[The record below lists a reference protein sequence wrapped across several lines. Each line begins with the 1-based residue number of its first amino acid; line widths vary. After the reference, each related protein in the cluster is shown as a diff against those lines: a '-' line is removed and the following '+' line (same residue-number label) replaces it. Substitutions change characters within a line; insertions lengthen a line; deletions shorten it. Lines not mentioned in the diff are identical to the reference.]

1 MSRIIVVGSS
11 NIDMTAMVETL
22 PRPGE
27 TIGGARFIQA
37 NGGKGANQAV
47 AAARLGGDVMFAT
60 CVGNDLNGKALK
72 DIFAADGINTKNHK
86 MTDEAPTGTA
96 LIMVDKYAEN
106 CIAVAPGA
114 NGCLTPEDMDAMEA
128 DFAEAEILLVQL
140 EVPMPTVCR
149 AVELAAKH
157 GLKVVLNPAPVAPI
171 PEHIFP
177 MLYLI
182 TPNETEAQKL
192 TGVRVNTADDAV
204 AAARVFFDKGV
215 QNVIITM
222 GASGSILCTK
232 GGETIY
238 VPTRKV
244 DAVDTT
250 AAGDVYNGGVV
261 TALSEGKSLEE
272 AARFASVASSISVTR
287 LGAQNSVPTRDEV
300 MEALCGKC

>member
-1 MSRIIVVGSS
+1 MSKIIVVGSS
-11 NIDMTAMVETL
+11 NIDMTAMVDSL

-72 DIFAADGINTKNHK
+72 DVFASDGINTKNHK

-114 NGCLTPEDMDAMEA
+114 NGCLTPEDMDAMEG
-128 DFAEAEILLVQL
+128 DFAEADILLVQL

-149 AVELAAKH
+149 AIELAAKH
-157 GLKVVLNPAPVAPI
+157 GLKVILNPAPVAPI
-171 PEHIFP
+171 PEHMFP
-177 MLYLI
+177 MIHLI
-182 TPNETEAQKL
+182 TPNETEAEKL
-192 TGVRVNTADDAV
+192 TGVKVCTSDDAV
-204 AAARVFFDKGV
+204 KAAQVFFDKGV

-222 GASGSILCTK
+222 GASGSIICTK
-232 GGETIY
+232 DGETTY

-250 AAGDVYNGGVV
+250 AAGDVYNGGIA
-261 TALSEGKSLEE
+261 TALSEGKTLE
-272 AARFASVASSISVTR
+272 AAAKFASVASSISVTR
-287 LGAQNSVPTRDEV
+287 LGAQNSVPTRKEV
-300 MEALCGKC
+300 NDILYNK

>member
-11 NIDMTAMVETL
+11 NIDMTAMVDSL

-72 DIFAADGINTKNHK
+72 EVFAADGINTRNHK
-86 MTDEAPTGTA
+86 LTDEAPTGTA

-140 EVPMPTVCR
+140 EVPMPTVCK

-204 AAARVFFDKGV
+204 AAAKVFFDKGV
-215 QNVIITM
+215 KNVIITM
-222 GASGSILCTK
+222 GGSGSIICQ
-232 GGETIY
+232 GDGRTIY
-238 VPTRKV
+238 VPARRV
-244 DAVDTT
+244 NAVDTT
-250 AAGDVYNGGVV
+250 AAGDVYNGGIA
-261 TALSEGKSLEE
+261 TAISEGKSLEE
-272 AARFASVASSISVTR
+272 AAKFASVAASISVTR
-287 LGAQNSVPTRDEV
+287 LGAQNSVPQRTEV
-300 MEALCGKC
+300 DRIIKN

>member
-1 MSRIIVVGSS
+1 MSKIIVVGSS

-72 DIFAADGINTKNHK
+72 DIFATDGINTKNHK

-204 AAARVFFDKGV
+204 AAAQVFFDKGV

-222 GASGSILCTK
+222 GASGSIICNK

-272 AARFASVASSISVTR
+272 AAGFASVASSISVTR
-287 LGAQNSVPTRDEV
+287 LGAQNSVPTRKEV
-300 MEALCGKC
+300 MEVLCDKC

>member
-1 MSRIIVVGSS
+1 MSKIIVVGSS
-11 NIDMTAMVETL
+11 NIDMTAMVDSL

-27 TIGGARFIQA
+27 TIGGAKFIQA

-72 DIFAADGINTKNHK
+72 EIFAADGINTKNHK
-86 MTDEAPTGTA
+86 LTDEAPTGTA

-114 NGCLTPEDMDAMEA
+114 NGCLKPEDMDAMEE
-128 DFAEAEILLVQL
+128 DFAQAEILLVQL

-149 AVELAAKH
+149 AIELAEKH
-157 GLKVVLNPAPVAPI
+157 GLKVILNPAPVASI
-171 PEHIFP
+171 PEYIFP
-177 MLYLI
+177 KLYLI

-204 AAARVFFDKGV
+204 GAAKVFFDKGV
-215 QNVIITM
+215 KNVIITM
-222 GASGSILCTK
+222 GGSGSIICK
-232 GGETIY
+232 DNGDVVY

-244 DAVDTT
+244 NAVDTT
-250 AAGDVYNGGVV
+250 AAGDVYNGGIA
-261 TALSEGKSLEE
+261 TALSEGKKLEE
-272 AARFASVASSISVTR
+272 AAKFASVAASISVTR
-287 LGAQNSVPTRDEV
+287 LGAQNSVPTREEV
-300 MEALCGKC
+300 DKIINN

>member
-1 MSRIIVVGSS
+1 MSKIIVVGSS
-11 NIDMTAMVETL
+11 NIDMTAMVGTL

-27 TIGGARFIQA
+27 TVGGAKFIQA

-114 NGCLTPEDMDAMEA
+114 NGCLKPEDMDAMEG
-128 DFAEAEILLVQL
+128 DIAEAEILLVQL

-157 GLKVVLNPAPVAPI
+157 GLKVILNPAPVAPI
-171 PEHIFP
+171 PESVFP

-182 TPNETEAQKL
+182 TPNETEAEKL
-192 TGVRVNTADDAV
+192 TGVKVRTSDDAV
-204 AAARVFFDKGV
+204 KAAQVLFDKGV
-215 QNVIITM
+215 KNVIITM
-222 GASGSILCTK
+222 GGSGSIICKADGSDT
-232 GGETIY
+232 Y
-238 VPTRKV
+238 VPARKV
-244 DAVDTT
+244 NAVDTT
-250 AAGDVYNGGVV
+250 AAGDVYNGGIA
-261 TALSEGKSLEE
+261 TALSEGRKLEE
-272 AARFASVASSISVTR
+272 AARFASVAASISVTR
-287 LGAQNSVPTRDEV
+287 LGAQNSVPQREEV
-300 MEALCGKC
+300 DKITNNQ